1 MNYKEQCCKR
11 YGLIIWTVLFS
22 VLISAC
28 ESKQESNTL
37 LMGQGKVQ
45 QRFEGAYTLKG
56 IVSNDEHPIK
66 NGRVEATDL
75 NGQVLATISLV
86 DNARYRFDLP
96 AGTAY
101 PVILT
106 AYPASGEEQLRVVVA
121 NPTPVNFDITSLT
134 TAIAEKAKQMGG
146 YTKKNLQRAA
156 FEGVAMPD
164 RDRTQAGFRG
174 DPTKQFGGW
183 H

>member
-1 MNYKEQCCKR
+1 MNNEGHRCKR
-11 YGLIIWTVLFS
+11 YGLIILAVFFS
-22 VLISAC
+22 VLISGC
-28 ESKQESNTL
+28 ESQQEPNMLLTAKSN
-37 LMGQGKVQ
+37 VS
-45 QRFEGAYTLKG
+45 QRFEGAHTLKG
-56 IVSNDEHPIK
+56 LVSNDERPIK

-75 NGQVLATISLV
+75 NGQVLATMSLV

-96 AGTAY
+96 AGTSY

-106 AYPASGEEQLRVVVA
+106 AYPASGEEPLRVVVA

-134 TAIAEKAKQMGG
+134 TAIAEQAKQMGG
-146 YTKKNLQRAA
+146 YTRKNLQRAA